1 MLDPKPEKI
10 AKASSPFMLAQIA
23 SGINV
28 LTGYGMEGGFGFAFP
43 IIRC

>member
-1 MLDPKPEKI
+1 MFDPEPEKI
-10 AKASSPFMLAQIA
+10 AKASSLFMLAQIA

-28 LTGYGMEGGFGFAFP
+28 LTGYGMEGGFGSAFP